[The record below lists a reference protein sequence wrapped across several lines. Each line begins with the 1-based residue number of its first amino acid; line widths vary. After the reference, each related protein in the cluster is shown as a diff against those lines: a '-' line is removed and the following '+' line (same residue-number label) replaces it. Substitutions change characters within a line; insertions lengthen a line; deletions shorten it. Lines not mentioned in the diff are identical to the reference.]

1 MISVVVPW
9 DGAKTWDVAI
19 QELPELG
26 IHHLTLRLGASDVPE
41 DVSTLKAQLS
51 RYGLR
56 IISCDI
62 SSGSPLDVKVLEA
75 MKEKIQ
81 MACELGASI
90 AICESG
96 FANND
101 KEFDRI
107 IDHLH
112 ELADCADTFN
122 LKLALDT
129 QPGLT
134 QNWRAMAHTI
144 QSLSHDRVKLN
155 FDPGNLVFLNEQVQ
169 VDTSLARVCQ
179 HVAHVYL
186 RDCCSFGTRCYGAL
200 GTGGAVDFSCVREI
214 LQSTGYTGPYSI
226 VFDDPLSERME
237 LLQRRDRLQRSLKV
251 LEWCGY
257 LDSDSSEL

>member
-1 MISVVVPW
+1 MISVVAPW
-9 DGAKTWDVAI
+9 DGTNTLDAAI
-19 QELPELG
+19 QELPEHG
-26 IHHLTLRLGASDVPE
+26 IHNLTLRLGSGEVQDVNILQ
-41 DVSTLKAQLS
+41 TQLS
-51 RYGLR
+51 RYDLR

-62 SSGSPLDVKVLEA
+62 SSGSPLEVKVLES
-75 MKEKIQ
+75 MKDKIQ
-81 MACELGASI
+81 MACQLGATI

-96 FANND
+96 FANSD
-101 KEFDRI
+101 KEFNLI
-107 IDHLH
+107 MDHLH
-112 ELADCADTFN
+112 ELADCADNFN

-134 QNWRAMAHTI
+134 QNWRGMAHTI
-144 QSLSHDRVKLN
+144 RSLSHQRIKLN
-155 FDPGNLVFLNEQVQ
+155 FDPGHLVFLNEQVQ

-186 RDCCSFGTRCYGAL
+186 RDCCSFGIRCYGAL

-226 VFDDPLSERME
+226 VFDDLSSGKME
-237 LLQRRDRLQRSLKV
+237 LFQWRDRLKRSLKV

-257 LDSDSSEL
+257 LDSNSSDL

>member
-9 DGAKTWDVAI
+9 DGAKTLDVAI

-26 IHHLTLRLGASDVPE
+26 IHHLTLRLGTSEVQ
-41 DVSTLKAQLS
+41 DVSTLKTQLS

-81 MACELGASI
+81 MACQLGASI

-226 VFDDPLSERME
+226 VFDDPPSERME
-237 LLQRRDRLQRSLKV
+237 LLQWRDRLQRSLKV
-251 LEWCGY
+251 LEWCGF
-257 LDSDSSEL
+257 LDTNSSDL